1 MIPTNVLID
10 VESGEVRIMYLD
22 MSEVKR
28 IPLREE
34 VNMLSS
40 LEPPVGQPCTDRVSD
55 GAASA
60 VAPSPAGV
68 QTSHPQLD
76 HIQVFNGCAQRRM
89 VRMHMLQKWSRV
101 ALGNNF
107 QRLQMDV

>member
-10 VESGEVRIMYLD
+10 VESGEVCIMYLD

-34 VNMLSS
+34 VDMLSG
-40 LEPPVGQPCTDRVSD
+40 LEPPVGQSGRDRVSD

-68 QTSHPQLD
+68 QTSHLQLD
-76 HIQVFNGCAQRRM
+76 HIQVLNGCAQRRIM
-89 VRMHMLQKWSRV
+89 RMHVLQKWSRV
-101 ALGNNF
+101 ALGHHF
-107 QRLQMDV
+107 QRLCR